1 MLHHSQ
7 LQIVCSDLS
16 WPNFN
21 KNAVEWAGDSVLDF
35 SVWVTH
41 VPTKLLVGH
50 KATTELDL

>member
-21 KNAVEWAGDSVLDF
+21 KNAVEKAGDSVLDF

-41 VPTKLLVGH
+41 VSIKQHAGH
-50 KATTELDL
+50 EANTELDL